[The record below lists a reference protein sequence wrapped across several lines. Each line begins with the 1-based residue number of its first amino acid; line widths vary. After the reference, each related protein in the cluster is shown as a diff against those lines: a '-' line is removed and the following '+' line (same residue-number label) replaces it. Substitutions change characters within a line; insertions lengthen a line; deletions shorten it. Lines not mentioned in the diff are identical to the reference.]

1 MSSHLLKASRCSLF
15 GSAGF
20 FQSAGREGRPADTV
34 GWRVCGTP
42 LLAAL
47 WPLVEEEP
55 TEAEPE
61 RVSSSAPSLPVDDV
75 DSRDLD

>member
-1 MSSHLLKASRCSLF
+1 MQMQPFQQASSKALEGKAGLPIQLGGACEGRRCS
-15 GSAGF
+15 
-20 FQSAGREGRPADTV
+20 QR
-34 GWRVCGTP
+34 
-42 LLAAL
+42 

-55 TEAEPE
+55 TEAE

>member
-1 MSSHLLKASRCSLF
+1 MQPFQQASSKALE
-15 GSAGF
+15 GKAGLPI
-20 FQSAGREGRPADTV
+20 QLGGAGA
-34 GWRVCGTP
+34 CGTP

-47 WPLVEEEP
+47 WPLVEEP